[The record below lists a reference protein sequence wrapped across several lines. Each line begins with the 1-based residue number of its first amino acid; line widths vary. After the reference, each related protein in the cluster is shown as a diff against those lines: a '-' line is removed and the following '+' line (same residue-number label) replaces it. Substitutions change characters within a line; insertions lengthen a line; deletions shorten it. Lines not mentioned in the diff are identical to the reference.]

1 MKILNLTIFDA
12 KNVELQRIPF
22 KESGLSVIFG
32 NITEREEK
40 KSTSNSLGKSILLKM
55 IDYIFG
61 ADKDKGGIIKKELT
75 GYRILAQ
82 VKFKDAIYNVERIFT
97 KHKKSN
103 PDEIFING
111 KSYDLSDY
119 KDFFEIERKYF
130 SPQILLQQK
139 INEIY
144 SQGNA
149 VTKGEYVVF
158 LASIGLVELSEVAGL
173 IATKQKQLDTKKS
186 LVKEL
191 SPSND
196 LRKLK
201 KDILKNKQRRNQEL
215 ENITL
220 KLEEVKGKVS
230 TLQTSAVTGEMVAE
244 RDQALNI
251 VKELKLQIQL
261 DEREI
266 ENLNKFMAVSEKSI
280 KPDLIKQ
287 MFEDAQQIIPDMI
300 KKRLDDVYLFNKS
313 VFEDRSKFLREK
325 ISDLSKQIDESRLTI
340 NEHSQL
346 ADRLGIIIS
355 DNQEYQAALK
365 IYEKYSNDYNRITLN
380 VEKANAVDKVV
391 EEIIALTREVKEDLF
406 IHARNVSEGDSYKK
420 LIEKYLIFVKNFVDE
435 LYEDKSI
442 STFDIQVR
450 NPSEKDGAV
459 VLSMNI
465 DAEGEGV
472 GNVKNNI
479 LDYLIFNFSQKTEF
493 LIQDTPC
500 FNGID
505 PRQIVN
511 MIKLVNEQAV
521 KVDKQFIV
529 AINKY
534 QIDDSI
540 KDDLDYLRDHAII
553 TLSEKEKLL
562 KRDF

>member
-1 MKILNLTIFDA
+1 MKILNLKIFDA
-12 KNVELQRIPF
+12 KNVELQCIPF

-32 NITEREEK
+32 NVTEREEK
-40 KSTSNSLGKSILLKM
+40 KLTSNSLGKSILLKM

-61 ADKDKGGIIKKELT
+61 ADKDKKIITKELT

-82 VKFKDAIYNVERIFT
+82 VKFKSESYDIERVFT
-97 KHKKSN
+97 EHTKAN

-111 KSYDLSDY
+111 KSYDLGGY
-119 KDFFEIERKYF
+119 KEFFEIERKYF

-144 SQGNA
+144 SQGKA
-149 VTKGEYVVF
+149 VNKDEYVIF
-158 LASIGLVELSEVAGL
+158 LASIGLVELSEVAKL
-173 IATKQKQLDTKKS
+173 IAAKQKQLEVKKK

-191 SPSND
+191 SPSGV

-220 KLEEVKGKVS
+220 KLEEVKEKVS

-244 RDQALNI
+244 REQALNI
-251 VKELKLQIQL
+251 VKELKFQIQL

-266 ENLNKFMAVSEKSI
+266 ESLKKFMTEAEKSI
-280 KPDLIKQ
+280 KPELIKQ
-287 MFEDAQQIIPDMI
+287 MFEDAQQTIPDMI
-300 KKRLDDVYLFNKS
+300 KKRLDDVYLFNRS
-313 VFEDRSKFLREK
+313 VFEDRSNFLREK
-325 ISDLSKQIDESRLTI
+325 MSVLSKQIDESKLAI

-346 ADRLGIIIS
+346 ADRLGVIIS

-365 IYEKYSNDYNRITLN
+365 IYEKYSNDYNRITLDI
-380 VEKANAVDKVV
+380 EKANAVDKVV
-391 EEIIALTREVKEDLF
+391 EDIIALTREVKEELF
-406 IHARNVSEGDSYKK
+406 FQARDISEKDSYKK
-420 LIEKYLIFVKNFVDE
+420 LIEKYLAFVKIFVNE

-450 NPSEKDGAV
+450 ENPSETAGAV
-459 VLSMNI
+459 ILSMNI

-511 MIKLVNEQAV
+511 MIRLVNEQAV
-521 KVDKQFIV
+521 KIDKQFIV

-540 KDDLDYLRDHAII
+540 RDDLDYLKEHAVI

-562 KRDF
+562 KRSF

>member
-1 MKILNLTIFDA
+1 MKILNLKIFDT
-12 KNVELQRIPF
+12 KNVELQCIPF
-22 KESGLSVIFG
+22 KASGLSVIFG
-32 NITEREEK
+32 NVTQREEK

-55 IDYIFG
+55 IDYVFG
-61 ADKDKGGIIKKELT
+61 ADKDKKIITKELT
-75 GYRILAQ
+75 GYRILAK
-82 VKFKDAIYNVERIFT
+82 VKFKNETYDVERIFT
-97 KHKKSN
+97 EHKKGT

-111 KSYDLSDY
+111 KSYDLGDY
-119 KDFFEIERKYF
+119 KVFFEIERKYF

-149 VTKGEYVVF
+149 VNKGEYVIF
-158 LASIGLVELSEVAGL
+158 LASIGLVELSEVAEL

-191 SPSND
+191 SPSDD

-201 KDILKNKQRRNQEL
+201 KDILKNKQRREQEL

-220 KLEEVKGKVS
+220 KLDEVKEKVS

-244 RDQALNI
+244 REQALNI
-251 VKELKLQIQL
+251 VKELEFQIQL

-266 ENLNKFMAVSEKSI
+266 GNLNKFIEEAEKSI
-280 KPDLIKQ
+280 KPELINQ
-287 MFEDAQQIIPDMI
+287 MFENAKQAIPDMV
-300 KKRLDDVYLFNKS
+300 KKRLDDVYLFNRS
-313 VFEDRSKFLREK
+313 VFEDRSNFLREK
-325 ISDLSKQIDESRLTI
+325 ISVLSKQIDESKQAI

-346 ADRLGIIIS
+346 ADRLGVIIS
-355 DNQEYQAALK
+355 ENEEYQAALK
-365 IYEKYSNDYNRITLN
+365 IYEKYSHDYNRITLN
-380 VEKANAVDKVV
+380 VEKSNSVDKVI

-406 IHARNVSEGDSYKK
+406 IQARNVSEGNSYKN

-505 PRQIVN
+505 PRQIVS
-511 MIKLVNEQAV
+511 MIKLVNEQAI
-521 KVDKQFIV
+521 KVDKQFII

-540 KDDLDYLRDHAII
+540 EDDLDYLKKHAVI
-553 TLSEKEKLL
+553 TLSEKKKLL